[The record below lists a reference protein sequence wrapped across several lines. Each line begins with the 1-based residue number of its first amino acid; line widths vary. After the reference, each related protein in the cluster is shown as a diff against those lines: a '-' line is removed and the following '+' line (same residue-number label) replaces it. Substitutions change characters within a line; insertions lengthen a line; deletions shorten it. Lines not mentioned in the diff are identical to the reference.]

1 MENLQEI
8 IAQFSEQTGYELKV
22 KDNHLYHG
30 GYLDLR
36 GTGITSLPEGL
47 TVGGSL
53 DLEGCTGIT
62 SLPEGLTVG
71 GYLYL
76 RGTGITSLPEGLTVG
91 GSLDLRGTG
100 ITSLPE
106 GLTVGGNLDLRGT
119 GITSLPEGLTV
130 GGYLDLEGC
139 TGITSLPE
147 GLTVGG
153 YLDLRG
159 TGITDKSKVIQTIS
173 LEVRKRIDNARRAT
187 NLLQW
192 DWSGRRYIKIDGI
205 FAVLDSCKG
214 NLYLTHQIGKTE
226 TMYIVTDGEGHYA
239 HGSTMQEAKSDLI
252 YKINDRDTSAYKK
265 LTLDDELTFEEAIAA
280 YRTITGACSAGTR
293 DYIEN
298 RLPKPYKEKYTVRE
312 ILQLTK
318 GEYKSEIF
326 EKFFCNE

>member
-8 IAQFSEQTGYELKV
+8 IAQFKEQTGYELKV

-30 GYLDLR
+30 GSLDLR

-71 GYLYL
+71 GYL
-76 RGTGITSLPEGLTVG
+76 
-91 GSLDLRGTG
+91 DLRGTG

-106 GLTVGGNLDLRGT
+106 GLTVGGNL
-119 GITSLPEGLTV
+119 
-130 GGYLDLEGC
+130 Y
-139 TGITSLPE
+139 
-147 GLTVGG
+147 
-153 YLDLRG
+153 LRG
-159 TGITDKSKVIQTIS
+159 TGITDTSKVKKELS
-173 LEVRKRIDNARRAT
+173 PDARKRIATIKQAT

-214 NLYLTHQIGKTE
+214 NLYLTHKIGKTE

-239 HGSTMQEAKSDLI
+239 HGNSMKEAKADLI
-252 YKINDRDTSAYKK
+252 YKINDRDTSAYKQ

-298 RLPKPYKEKYTVRE
+298 RLPKPHKEKYTIRE
-312 ILQLTK
+312 IIGLTK
-318 GEYKSEIF
+318 GEYRGDMFKN
-326 EKFFCNE
+326 FFCSE